1 MFKSNKFGRI
11 FWVDDELEFKSCPLN
26 VDETGDFDCED
37 YVSEWTDWE
46 GVDMNEL
53 LAIHKV
59 CILNKTQ
66 YAGSLTLND
75 KAHKI
80 TNSDEPVIINLP
92 EGTNLKKRSM
102 QYDYAD
108 KVIDSQELEGDIS
121 TVKDSDYADKVD
133 TLVDKMGMNSYKW
146 DEQFYNEIV
155 KNDKFSFGRF
165 NDPDYP
171 IHLSQT

>member
-26 VDETGDFDCED
+26 VDGTGDFDCED

-75 KAHKI
+75 KAHKV
-80 TNSDEPVIINLP
+80 TD
-92 EGTNLKKRSM
+92 KK
-102 QYDYAD
+102 DNYA
-108 KVIDSQELEGDIS
+108 E
-121 TVKDSDYADKVD
+121 KVD
-133 TLVDKMGMNSYKW
+133 RLVDNMGMREYKF

-155 KNDKFSFGRF
+155 SDSTFSYGKF
-165 NDPDYP
+165 NETNYP
-171 IHLSQT
+171 SHLSQS

>member
-26 VDETGDFDCED
+26 VDETGDFDVED

-66 YAGSLTLND
+66 YAGSLSLND
-75 KAHKI
+75 YAHKI
-80 TNSDEPVIINLP
+80 TD
-92 EGTNLKKRSM
+92 KK
-102 QYDYAD
+102 DNYA
-108 KVIDSQELEGDIS
+108 E
-121 TVKDSDYADKVD
+121 KVD
-133 TLVDKMGMNSYKW
+133 RLVDNMVMRKYKW

-155 KNDKFSFGRF
+155 SDSNFSYGKF
-165 NDPDYP
+165 NETNYP
-171 IHLSQT
+171 THLQQH

>member
-26 VDETGDFDCED
+26 VDETGDFNCED

-66 YAGSLTLND
+66 YAGSLSLND
-75 KAHKI
+75 YAHKI
-80 TNSDEPVIINLP
+80 TD
-92 EGTNLKKRSM
+92 KK
-102 QYDYAD
+102 D
-108 KVIDSQELEGDIS
+108 
-121 TVKDSDYADKVD
+121 DYADKVD
-133 TLVDKMGMNSYKW
+133 TLVDKMGMTKYNF
-146 DEQFYNEIV
+146 DENLYNEIV
-155 KNDKFSFGRF
+155 IDSKFSYGKF
-165 NDPDYP
+165 NDIDYP
-171 IHLSQT
+171 IHLSQS

>member
-1 MFKSNKFGRI
+1 MYKSETFGRI

-26 VDETGDFDCED
+26 VDETGDFNCED

-66 YAGSLTLND
+66 YAGSLTHND
-75 KAHKI
+75 KAH
-80 TNSDEPVIINLP
+80 
-92 EGTNLKKRSM
+92 
-102 QYDYAD
+102 

-121 TVKDSDYADKVD
+121 TIKDSDYADKVD
-133 TLVDKMGMNSYKW
+133 TLVDKMQMTNYKF

-155 KNDKFSFGRF
+155 KNDKFSYGKF
-165 NDPDYP
+165 NNPDYP
-171 IHLSQT
+171 IHLSQS

>member
-26 VDETGDFDCED
+26 VDETGDFTCED

-66 YAGSLTLND
+66 YAGSLSLND
-75 KAHKI
+75 YAHKV
-80 TNSDEPVIINLP
+80 TD
-92 EGTNLKKRSM
+92 KK
-102 QYDYAD
+102 DTFTE
-108 KVIDSQELEGDIS
+108 KNVIDSQELEGDIS
-121 TVKDSDYADKVD
+121 TYRDSDYAEKVD
-133 TLVDKMGMNSYKW
+133 RLVDNMGMRKYKW

-155 KNDKFSFGRF
+155 KDSKFSFGRF

>member
-26 VDETGDFDCED
+26 VDETGDFSCDD

-66 YAGSLTLND
+66 YAGSLSLND
-75 KAHKI
+75 KAHKV
-80 TNSDEPVIINLP
+80 TD
-92 EGTNLKKRSM
+92 KKD
-102 QYDYAD
+102 DYA
-108 KVIDSQELEGDIS
+108 E
-121 TVKDSDYADKVD
+121 KVD
-133 TLVDKMGMNSYKW
+133 RLVDNMGMTNYKF
-146 DEQFYNEIV
+146 DESFYKELVTDYNYRFP
-155 KNDKFSFGRF
+155 KFMSIE
-165 NDPDYP
+165 YP
-171 IHLSQT
+171 TN

>member
-26 VDETGDFDCED
+26 VDETGDFSCDD

-66 YAGSLTLND
+66 YAGSLSLND
-75 KAHKI
+75 YAHKI
-80 TNSDEPVIINLP
+80 TD
-92 EGTNLKKRSM
+92 KK
-102 QYDYAD
+102 D
-108 KVIDSQELEGDIS
+108 
-121 TVKDSDYADKVD
+121 DYADKVD
-133 TLVDKMGMNSYKW
+133 RLVDKMGMTKYNF
-146 DEQFYNEIV
+146 DENLYNEIV
-155 KNDKFSFGRF
+155 KDSKFSYGKF
-165 NDPDYP
+165 NETNYP
-171 IHLSQT
+171 THLQQH

>member
-46 GVDMNEL
+46 GVDMNLL
-53 LAIHKV
+53 LAIHR
-59 CILNKTQ
+59 CELLNKTQ

-75 KAHKI
+75 KAHKV

-102 QYDYAD
+102 QDN
-108 KVIDSQELEGDIS
+108 
-121 TVKDSDYADKVD
+121 YADKVD
-133 TLVDKMGMNSYKW
+133 RLVDNMGMREYKF

-155 KNDKFSFGRF
+155 SDSKFSYGKFK
-165 NDPDYP
+165 DPDYP
-171 IHLSQT
+171 IHLSQS

>member
-26 VDETGDFDCED
+26 VDETGDFSCED

-66 YAGSLTLND
+66 YAGSLSLND
-75 KAHKI
+75 KAHKV
-80 TNSDEPVIINLP
+80 TD
-92 EGTNLKKRSM
+92 KK
-102 QYDYAD
+102 DNYA
-108 KVIDSQELEGDIS
+108 E
-121 TVKDSDYADKVD
+121 KVD
-133 TLVDKMGMNSYKW
+133 RLVDNMGMRKYKF

-155 KNDKFSFGRF
+155 SDSTFSYGKF
-165 NDPDYP
+165 NETNYP
-171 IHLSQT
+171 LHLQQQ

>member
-26 VDETGDFDCED
+26 VDETGDFNCED

-66 YAGSLTLND
+66 YAGSLVLND
-75 KAHKI
+75 YAHKI
-80 TNSDEPVIINLP
+80 
-92 EGTNLKKRSM
+92 
-102 QYDYAD
+102 
-108 KVIDSQELEGDIS
+108 IDSQELEGDIS

-133 TLVDKMGMNSYKW
+133 TLVDKMGMTKYKF
-146 DEQFYNEIV
+146 DESFYDELVTDYNYRFP
-155 KNDKFSFGRF
+155 KFMSI
-165 NDPDYP
+165 DYP
-171 IHLSQT
+171 TK

>member
-1 MFKSNKFGRI
+1 MYKSETFGRI

-26 VDETGDFDCED
+26 VDETGDFTCED

-53 LAIHKV
+53 LNIHKV

-66 YAGSLTLND
+66 YAGSLSLND

-80 TNSDEPVIINLP
+80 TNSDD
-92 EGTNLKKRSM
+92 
-102 QYDYAD
+102 DYA
-108 KVIDSQELEGDIS
+108 E
-121 TVKDSDYADKVD
+121 KVD
-133 TLVDKMGMNSYKW
+133 RLVDNMGMRKYKW

-155 KNDKFSFGRF
+155 KDSTFSYGKF
-165 NDPDYP
+165 NEINYP
-171 IHLSQT
+171 LHLQQQ